1 MFPFS
6 LSWFF
11 RGVDQK
17 LTGLVAMKKTLKD
30 RHPNYPHAFPGRR
43 TRDFHYTTVQE
54 GWGWGV
60 PLHVSSVH
68 HQSEQLVNID

>member
-1 MFPFS
+1 
-6 LSWFF
+6 
-11 RGVDQK
+11 
-17 LTGLVAMKKTLKD
+17 MKKTLKD